1 MPQGNRDKSNVKTNM
16 DATKKP
22 LLIPPEFSA
31 YAEKHGIFQIY
42 EVSNLTISF
51 MQTDSQ
57 GHAQLSYFS
66 LIFGELIE
74 PVCKE
79 LNNLYTY
86 LLLLPVSSC
95 SQFRYY

>member
-1 MPQGNRDKSNVKTNM
+1 M

-51 MQTDSQ
+51 YANRFTGTCTVILFFID
-57 GHAQLSYFS
+57 
-66 LIFGELIE
+66 IW
-74 PVCKE
+74 
-79 LNNLYTY
+79 
-86 LLLLPVSSC
+86 
-95 SQFRYY
+95 